1 MTTLVTGAGG
11 FVGAALCASLLAESL
26 PVIGVV
32 RPGEESWRLKDPS
45 LAGLDIVRSDIGS
58 ESFLGLVRELRPTRV
73 FHLAAH
79 GAYSWQTDAPNIVA
93 TNLTA
98 TIQLADTLARTGCCE
113 AFVHTGSSSEYGF
126 KNEPHRETDRIE
138 PNSVYA
144 VTKAAATNYL
154 AHLRR
159 TKALAAVTT
168 RLFSIYGPF
177 EDQSRL
183 IPQVVVQALGGKL
196 PPFASP
202 EIARDFVYVD
212 DAVRCLRAVADALAT
227 GTDTGEVV
235 NVSSGVE
242 LTLRDV
248 AALAQMVFPNVA
260 PPTWGSYEARSW
272 DTNKWC
278 GDPSHTS
285 RRIGWSATTSLAD
298 GLKYFADWIRHH
310 ELRGAYYRLS

>member
-11 FVGAALCASLLAESL
+11 FVGAALCASLLSDSQT
-26 PVIGVV
+26 VIGIV
-32 RPGEESWRLKDPS
+32 RPGEDSWRLRDPS
-45 LAGLDIVRSDIGS
+45 LIGLGVHRCDIGTEDFLDLVRS
-58 ESFLGLVRELRPTRV
+58 LRPTRV

-79 GAYSWQTDAPNIVA
+79 GAYSWQTDAANIVA

-98 TIQLADTLARTGCCE
+98 TVTLADALAEIGCCE

-126 KNEPHRETDRIE
+126 KDEPHRESDRIE

-159 TKALAAVTT
+159 TKALPSVTA

-177 EDQSRL
+177 EDHSRL
-183 IPQVVVQALGGKL
+183 IPQVVIRGREGTL
-196 PPFASP
+196 PPLASP
-202 EIARDFVYVD
+202 DIARDFVYVG
-212 DAVRCLRAVADALAT
+212 DAVRCLRTVADALAS
-227 GTDTGEVV
+227 GIECGEIV

-242 LTLRDV
+242 FTLGEV
-248 AALAQMVFPNVA
+248 ANVVRAMFPNVE
-260 PPTWGSYEARSW
+260 PPTWGTYEARSW

-278 GDPSHTS
+278 GDPGHT
-285 RRIGWSATTSLAD
+285 RRSIGWSATTSFGD
-298 GLKYFADWIRHH
+298 GLKLFADWIDGN
-310 ELRGAYYRLS
+310 ELRRAYYCAR

>member
-11 FVGAALCASLLAESL
+11 FVGAALCASLLGDSHRVVA
-26 PVIGVV
+26 IV
-32 RPGEESWRLKDPS
+32 RPGEESWRLRDPS
-45 LAGLDIVRSDIGS
+45 LAGLEVLRFDIGS
-58 ESFLGLVRELRPTRV
+58 ELFRAFVAHLRPERI

-79 GAYSWQTDAPNIVA
+79 GAYSWQTDAPSIVA

-98 TIQLADTLARTGCCE
+98 TIQFADAVAQGGACE

-126 KNEPHRETDRIE
+126 KDEPHREADRIE

-159 TKALAAVTT
+159 TKALPALTA

-177 EDQSRL
+177 EDRSRL
-183 IPQVVVQALGGKL
+183 IPQVVMQALSGQL

-202 EIARDFVYVD
+202 EIARDFVYID
-212 DAVRCLRAVADALAT
+212 DAVNCLRAASDALAT
-227 GTDTGEVV
+227 GRETGEIV

-248 AALAQMVFPNVA
+248 ATAAQEVFPDVA

-278 GDPSHTS
+278 GDPSHTKQ
-285 RRIGWSATTSLAD
+285 RIGWSATTTFGD
-298 GLKYFADWIRHH
+298 GLKRFADWIQSD
-310 ELRGAYYRLS
+310 ELRSIYYRQS